1 MGPWQGNFPQ
11 WAPVWAAVRGLHST
25 AFGDAVVMVPA
36 GASVPPQYVATWP
49 GGDTPRAAA
58 AVADLS
64 GARLT
69 LVTGDEETAAS
80 FAAGY
85 GLAPLSRLA
94 LLAADPADLPQMP
107 QLPDGAELTL
117 ISEPARRSV
126 EITASGGPV
135 AHGKLALGDGFA
147 VLGGIDIRR
156 ADPDHTM
163 EAAILAALAAE
174 AAERDAVLVLLPAL
188 PKSALWYGR
197 HGWSAAAQ
205 ILTFMSSRDPA

>member
-1 MGPWQGNFPQ
+1 MGPWQGNFTQ
-11 WAPVWAAVRGLHST
+11 WAPVWAAVRGLQSSG
-25 AFGDAVVMVPA
+25 FGDAVMMAPA
-36 GASVPPQYVATWP
+36 GAAVPPQYVATWP
-49 GGDTPRAAA
+49 GGDTLRAAA
-58 AVADLS
+58 AVADRS

-69 LVTGDEETAAS
+69 LVTGDEETAGS
-80 FAAGY
+80 FAAEY

-94 LLAADPADLPQMP
+94 LLAADPADLPQVP

-117 ISEPARRSV
+117 VSEQACRSV

-135 AHGKLALGDGFA
+135 ARGRLALGDGFA
-147 VLGGIDIRR
+147 VFGGIDIRR

-163 EAAILAALAAE
+163 EAAVLAVLATEAE
-174 AAERDAVLVLLPAL
+174 GSDAALVLLPAL

-205 ILTFMSSRDPA
+205 ILTFMRTRDA